1 MGLGS
6 NFTNKEMIEDL
17 KMQLSR
23 VQMDRK
29 KAEEE
34 LKRLQGEEKR
44 ILDEISGLSDDKYE
58 QDMLQL
64 VYEQRKKLKS

>member
-1 MGLGS
+1 MDLGS

-23 VQMDRK
+23 VQTDRK
-29 KAEEE
+29 KVEEE